1 MILAD
6 TLKVLTT
13 MTPAG
18 LAQVLK
24 ASGFTGQ
31 SFKSTE
37 FVGITNGGEFAYR
50 VEYHDESDTGRTF
63 DKVFVKYDQRDHAI
77 TAGF

>member
-13 MTPAG
+13 MTPVG

-50 VEYHDESDTGRTF
+50 VEYHDDSGTGRTF
-63 DKVFVKYDQRDHAI
+63 DKVFVRYDQRNHAI